1 MKELEDEWAKLEPSP
16 PVPTRFTKTEQE
28 KMASA
33 PPPVAVAA
41 TDGDAPAAAAAPA
54 AEAFDPWDILD
65 PVEILSKL
73 PKDFFEQVRDH
84 FEDYL

>member
-1 MKELEDEWAKLEPSP
+1 MEPAP

-33 PPPVAVAA
+33 PPPVAPTAS
-41 TDGDAPAAAAAPA
+41 DGDGAPAAAAPV

-73 PKDFFEQVRDH
+73 PKDFFKQVM
-84 FEDYL
+84 